1 MTTLWLRRCASFAEE
16 AEADRDY
23 WSRFT
28 PDERVAL
35 IANLRQEWNTMNEI
49 RETPSR
55 DFTDFLSL
63 LAQHKVKALIIGAFA
78 VAFHAKPRFTKDLDI
93 FVEAAPE
100 NAERLLRA
108 IDAFGFGTLGL
119 TINDFAPGRVTQLG
133 YPPNRIDLVTSIDG
147 VTFVE
152 AWRSRVTG
160 KYGGI
165 DVWYIGRDALVRNKT
180 AAARPQDLMDLATLR

>member
-1 MTTLWLRRCASFAEE
+1 VTVWLRRCASFEEE
-16 AEADRDY
+16 AEADREY
-23 WSRFT
+23 WSGFA

-35 IANLRQEWNTMNEI
+35 IADLRQEWNTMNNANEP
-49 RETPSR
+49 PSR
-55 DFTDFLSL
+55 DFKDFLEL
-63 LAQHKVKALIIGAFA
+63 LTKHDVKALIIGAFA

-93 FVEAAPE
+93 FVEATPD

-119 TINDFAPGRVTQLG
+119 TVDDFAPRRITQLG

-147 VTFVE
+147 VTFE
-152 AWRSRVTG
+152 DAWSSRVAG
-160 KYGGI
+160 KYGGVA
-165 DVWYIGRDALVRNKT
+165 VWYIGREALVRNKT

>member
-1 MTTLWLRRCASFAEE
+1 MTVWLRRCASFEEE

-23 WSRFT
+23 WSGFA

-35 IANLRQEWNTMNEI
+35 IADLQQEWNTMNGVSEP
-49 RETPSR
+49 PSR
-55 DFTDFLSL
+55 DFSDFLNL
-63 LAQHKVKALIIGAFA
+63 LAQHDVKALIIGAFA

-93 FVEAAPE
+93 FVEATPE
-100 NAERLLRA
+100 NAERLLSA

-119 TINDFAPGRVTQLG
+119 VIDDFTPGRVTQLG

-147 VTFVE
+147 VTFEE
-152 AWRSRVTG
+152 AWASRVGG
-160 KYGGI
+160 KYGSV
-165 DVWYIGRDALVRNKT
+165 DVWYIGREALVRNKA

>member
-1 MTTLWLRRCASFAEE
+1 VTVWLRRCASFEEE
-16 AEADRDY
+16 AEADREY
-23 WSRFT
+23 WSGFA

-35 IANLRQEWNTMNEI
+35 IADLRQEWNTMNGADEP
-49 RETPSR
+49 PSR
-55 DFTDFLSL
+55 DFKDFLEL
-63 LAQHKVKALIIGAFA
+63 LTKHDVKALIIGAFA

-93 FVEAAPE
+93 FVEATPE

-119 TINDFAPGRVTQLG
+119 TADDFAPRRITQLG

-147 VTFVE
+147 VTFE
-152 AWRSRVTG
+152 DAWASRVAG

-165 DVWYIGRDALVRNKT
+165 DVWYIGRDALVRNKA

>member
-1 MTTLWLRRCASFAEE
+1 VTVWLRRCASFEEE
-16 AEADRDY
+16 AEADREY
-23 WSRFT
+23 WSGFA

-35 IANLRQEWNTMNEI
+35 IADLRQEWNTMTSAD
-49 RETPSR
+49 ETQSR
-55 DFTDFLSL
+55 DFKDFLEL
-63 LAQHKVKALIIGAFA
+63 LTKYEVKALIIGAFA

-93 FVEAAPE
+93 FVEATPE

-119 TINDFAPGRVTQLG
+119 TVDDFVPRRITQLG

-147 VTFVE
+147 VTFE
-152 AWRSRVTG
+152 DAWASRVAG
-160 KYGGI
+160 KYGGV
-165 DVWYIGRDALVRNKT
+165 DVWYIGREALVRNKT

>member
-1 MTTLWLRRCASFAEE
+1 MTVWLRRCASFEEE

-23 WSRFT
+23 WSGFA

-35 IANLRQEWNTMNEI
+35 IADLRREWNTMNGINEA
-49 RETPSR
+49 PSR
-55 DFTDFLSL
+55 DFTDFLNL
-63 LAQHKVKALIIGAFA
+63 LTQHDVKALIIGAFA

-93 FVEAAPE
+93 FVEATPE

-108 IDAFGFGTLGL
+108 IDAFGFGALGL
-119 TINDFAPGRVTQLG
+119 TVSDFAPGRVTQLG

-147 VTFVE
+147 VTFEE
-152 AWRSRVTG
+152 AWTSRVAG
-160 KYGGI
+160 KYGAI
-165 DVWYIGRDALVRNKT
+165 DVWFIGRNALVRNKA

>member
-1 MTTLWLRRCASFAEE
+1 MTVWLRRCASFAEE

-23 WSRFT
+23 WSAFA

-35 IANLRQEWNTMNEI
+35 IADLRQEWNTMNGVNE
-49 RETPSR
+49 PASR
-55 DFTDFLSL
+55 DFRDFLEL
-63 LAQHKVKALIIGAFA
+63 LVHHEVKALIIGAFA

-93 FVEAAPE
+93 FVEATSE
-100 NAERLLRA
+100 NAERLLHA

-119 TINDFAPGRVTQLG
+119 TVDDFGPGRVTQLG
-133 YPPNRIDLVTSIDG
+133 DPPNRIDLVTSIDG
-147 VTFVE
+147 VTFEE
-152 AWRSRVTG
+152 AWASRAAG
-160 KYGGI
+160 KYGGV